1 MAKVV
6 LEGRKKTEQHL
17 INLFR
22 ARFPFVYI
30 PTWEE
35 VRIIDIITDIASSA
49 QKIKTK
55 RDVFVFLLF

>member
-35 VRIIDIITDIASSA
+35 VRIIDIITDIASNA
-49 QKIKTK
+49 QKIKT
-55 RDVFVFLLF
+55 